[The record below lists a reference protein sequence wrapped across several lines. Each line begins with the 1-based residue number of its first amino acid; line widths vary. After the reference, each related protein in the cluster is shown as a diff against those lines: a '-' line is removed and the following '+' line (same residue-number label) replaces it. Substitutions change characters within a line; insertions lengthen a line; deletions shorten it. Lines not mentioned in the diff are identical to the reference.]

1 MTAPLLSVEGVTKR
15 FGGLVAVNDVSFDVR
30 PGEVVGLM
38 GPNGAGKTT
47 LLNLIAGELDPTD
60 GTIRYRERDITRL
73 SPHRICH
80 LGIGRT
86 YQTPQPFVSL
96 SLRENLL
103 VAAEFGRRLG
113 KKVAEGEDEKIL
125 ELVGLADRKDAPA
138 GSLGTLSLK
147 RLELARALAAK
158 PDLLLLD
165 EVAAG
170 TSEAEVPRMVETIRE
185 IRQTGTTV
193 LIIEHVM
200 RVLLS
205 VVDRLV
211 VLDKGKKI
219 AEGAPEA
226 VMCDERV
233 VAAYFGA

>member
-15 FGGLVAVNDVSFDVR
+15 FGGLVAVNDVSFAVHA
-30 PGEVVGLM
+30 GEVVGLM

-47 LLNLIAGELDPTD
+47 LLNLIAGELDPTA

-73 SPHRICH
+73 APHRVCH
-80 LGIGRT
+80 LGVGRT

-96 SLRENLL
+96 TLRENLR
-103 VAAEFGRRLG
+103 VSAEFGRRRG
-113 KKVAEGEDEKIL
+113 KEAAEGEGEKIL

-138 GSLGTLSLK
+138 GSLATLSLK
-147 RLELARALAAK
+147 RLELARALAAQ

-170 TSEAEVPRMVETIRE
+170 TSEAEVPRVVETIQA
-185 IRQTGTTV
+185 IRRMGITV

-200 RVLLS
+200 RVLVS

-219 AEGAPEA
+219 AEGAPDA

>member
-1 MTAPLLSVEGVTKR
+1 MSAPLLSVEGVTKR
-15 FGGLVAVNDVSFDVR
+15 FGGLVAVEGVSFHVH

-47 LLNLIAGELDPTD
+47 LLNLVAGELDPTA
-60 GTIRYRERDITRL
+60 GTIRFRGRDITGL
-73 SPHRICH
+73 SPHRVCH

-96 SLRENLL
+96 TLRENLR

-113 KKVAEGEDEKIL
+113 KEAAEDEDEKIL
-125 ELVGLADRKDAPA
+125 ELVGLADRKEVPA
-138 GSLGTLSLK
+138 GSLATLSLK
-147 RLELARALAAK
+147 KLELARALAAQ

-170 TSEAEVPRMVETIRE
+170 TSEAEVPRVVETIRTVRAMG
-185 IRQTGTTV
+185 ITV

-200 RVLLS
+200 RVLVS

-211 VLDKGKKI
+211 VLDKGRKI
-219 AEGAPEA
+219 AEGEPDA

-233 VAAYFGA
+233 VGAYFGA